1 MNHMTRD
8 YGKCQRHG
16 TPWYTDEN
24 VSALKRYRAH
34 NPSIYELALLL
45 KDENVCPYRVHV
57 RHGNRPTDTCFAY
70 YWPAGQC
77 WFVQSYLT
85 IVRAVLC
92 APLGNAKDVSLIF
105 DTWGGRSRTTSR
117 HMSVTLYGID
127 LGQTFYFDD
136 PVSLEAVVE
145 EARRLMN
152 ERIELAKRA

>member
-1 MNHMTRD
+1 MNQMTRD
-8 YGKCQRHG
+8 YGKCVRHG

-24 VSALKRYRAH
+24 VAALKHFRAR

-45 KDENVCPYRVHV
+45 KDENILSYRVHV
-57 RHGNRPTDTCFAY
+57 NHGDRPTDTCFAY

-92 APLGNAKDVSLIF
+92 APLGNAKNVSLIF
-105 DTWGGRSRTTSR
+105 DTWGGYSRTTSR
-117 HMSVTLYGID
+117 HVSAALYGID
-127 LGQTFYFDD
+127 LGHTVHFKEA
-136 PVSLEAVVE
+136 VSLEAVVE
-145 EARRLMN
+145 EARRLMD